1 MSVENRVNSTD
12 MVIKGKPATN
22 QAAAMPRSIRNGI
35 LMVGEYLLYLVLVL
49 VFLTPFVWV
58 LLGSLRNQVEIFQYL
73 YPFSWRTLVPVEW
86 TLKNYLDVFGL
97 SEEGKQGGLFF
108 QRFLFNS
115 FLVSVGV
122 VISSLI
128 FNTMGAYFFARLDF
142 PERMKNFLLLFV
154 TATMLVP
161 FETTMVPLY
170 IVVTTLN
177 IHNSYWGL
185 ILPWYASPFVIFGLM
200 QYMHDIPKDLDE
212 AAIIDGASYWGVLW
226 RVVVPL
232 SIPGIVTLA
241 LLEFQFI
248 WNLFYWPL
256 IVISNPDLQMIQVA
270 IANQTTQTQ
279 VYWGRTFAGA
289 VLASLPVILLF
300 LALQKY
306 YVQGVATSGLKG

>member
-279 VYWGRTFAGA
+279 VYWGRKIGRAH
-289 VLASLPVILLF
+289 V
-300 LALQKY
+300 
-306 YVQGVATSGLKG
+306 

>member
-1 MSVENRVNSTD
+1 MSLEDRLTPNKAL
-12 MVIKGKPATN
+12 IKNESVTRQLTHSHSLTK
-22 QAAAMPRSIRNGI
+22 SLLKI
-35 LMVGEYLLYLVLVL
+35 GEYVLYILLT
-49 VFLTPFVWV
+49 FIFITPFVWV
-58 LLGSLRNQVEIFQYL
+58 LLGSLRNEVEIFQYL
-73 YPFSWRTLVPVEW
+73 YPFGWHTLVPVEW
-86 TLKNYLDVFGL
+86 TLKNYLDVFGI
-97 SEEGKQGGLFF
+97 SEEGKQFGLHF
-108 QRFLFNS
+108 QLFLFNS
-115 FLVSVGV
+115 FVVSAGV
-122 VISSLI
+122 VLCSLI

-142 PERMKNFLLLFV
+142 PEKFKNFLLLFV

-170 IVVTTLN
+170 IVVTNLN
-177 IHNSYWGL
+177 MQDSFWGL

-226 RVVVPL
+226 RVIVPL
-232 SIPGIVTLA
+232 SIPGIVTMA

-256 IVISNPDLQMIQVA
+256 IVISTPELQMIQVA
-270 IANQTTQTQ
+270 IANQTTQSQ
-279 VYWGRTFAGA
+279 IYWGRTFAGA